1 MHSNSGLLGWFCSLP
16 SHGDGNKRGQL
27 EWKPNETTGPKISDR
42 PEEPLPWCLHKNLF
56 YSDGKN
62 PRKTVFSFSYSC
74 VVSEWHHSYTRESDA
89 AYSALP
95 QKGAAFFPPKMPV
108 PPSGPSKHHNYV
120 PRLRF
125 IPATVV
131 YGSKRLFLKHFFL
144 HLRSGRNLRE
154 KPLSYRKK
162 EGAARPGKRSTLWW
176 ARSSQV

>member
-1 MHSNSGLLGWFCSLP
+1 MHNNSGLLGWFCSLP

-27 EWKPNETTGPKISDR
+27 EWKPNETTGPKICDR
-42 PEEPLPWCLHKNLF
+42 PEEPLPWCLQKNWF
-56 YSDGKN
+56 DSDGKN

-108 PPSGPSKHHNYV
+108 PPSGPSKHHNSV

-125 IPATVV
+125 IPVF
-131 YGSKRLFLKHFFL
+131 SQ
-144 HLRSGRNLRE
+144 LRSQPTGQSFPYIISILHSLCWNSVNSAR
-154 KPLSYRKK
+154 LSTN
-162 EGAARPGKRSTLWW
+162 EI
-176 ARSSQV
+176 